1 MAVHLR
7 PSLSS
12 SRGTSSP
19 GLATPRVGSF
29 RVGVPVYG
37 RTEQGGGDE
46 GAEDNAARPQEE
58 GCVVAGVE
66 GGGLET
72 FETRRVSSRDGG
84 ECREAQSTAHL
95 LGGVHEARGQASL
108 ALGNADGG
116 GQDHR
121 HERERRSR

>member
-19 GLATPRVGSF
+19 SLATPPVGSF

-46 GAEDNAARPQEE
+46 GAEDDAARAHEE
-58 GCVVAGVE
+58 GGVVAGVE

-72 FETRRVSSRDGG
+72 FETRRVSSRDGS
-84 ECREAQSTAHL
+84 ECREAQGPAYL
-95 LGGVHEARGQASL
+95 LGGVHEAGCKSR
-108 ALGNADGG
+108 LGLGDA
-116 GQDHR
+116 
-121 HERERRSR
+121 